1 MRVWGSLR
9 ASPPTPRRVRPQNSE
24 TEKLQVLFLHA
35 GHAQEFTAELPGWQR
50 GQRGRHGQGG
60 TAVPVASEAR
70 VPLRERRWL
79 SQLPVTAGQLPCR
92 LSGTRRRWLSPS
104 ARLVS
109 PFPALLLAQLI
120 PSSAAVDFGISC
132 AARSRSPDLCRSGE
146 GKHGAVGW
154 RVAFPGSA
162 TASGSGVWL
171 LGTPREAGMGWV
183 TGRSLHGA
191 AQRVPAALFPAE
203 FHSCP

>member
-1 MRVWGSLR
+1 MQDTPRNSPRSCRDGSGGSEGVT
-9 ASPPTPRRVRPQNSE
+9 AKVAPPCPSPPRRGCHSGSG
-24 TEKLQVLFLHA
+24 A
-35 GHAQEFTAELPGWQR
+35 GCH
-50 GQRGRHGQGG
+50 
-60 TAVPVASEAR
+60 SC
-70 VPLRERRWL
+70 L
-79 SQLPVTAGQLPCR
+79 SPPCR

-120 PSSAAVDFGISC
+120 PSSAAIDFGISC

-146 GKHGAVGW
+146 GKHGAVGR